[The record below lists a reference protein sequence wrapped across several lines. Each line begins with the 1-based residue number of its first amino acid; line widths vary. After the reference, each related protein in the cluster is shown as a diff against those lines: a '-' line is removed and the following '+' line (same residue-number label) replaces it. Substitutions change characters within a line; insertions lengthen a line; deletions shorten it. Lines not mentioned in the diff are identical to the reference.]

1 MLKHSYAHE
10 IGAKM
15 DNSTLNGVRVNE
27 QPKKK
32 IIKGIFYINEF
43 C

>member
-32 IIKGIFYINEF
+32 NHKRNLLHQ
-43 C
+43 